1 MKTLW
6 RINMQENNN
15 ITIQKDV
22 EIEKYLSFYSAD
34 VEYAVNI
41 KYVTDIIK
49 LLPITF
55 LPKLPA
61 YIKGIINLRGK
72 IVPVIDM
79 RMRFGKDSIEYT
91 DAACIIVM
99 EYTNIVVGIL
109 VDAVAEV
116 TDIKT
121 SSVMEPP
128 KNNNAELNRFVSGI
142 SNINGKVK
150 LLINSMQLF
159 EIE

>member
-49 LLPITF
+49 F

>member
-1 MKTLW
+1 
-6 RINMQENNN
+6 MQENNL
-15 ITIQKDV
+15 TIQKDV

-55 LPKLPA
+55 LPKLPS

-72 IVPVIDM
+72 IVPVIDI
-79 RMRFGKDSIEYT
+79 RMRFGKENADYT

-109 VDAVAEV
+109 VDSVAEV

-121 SSVMEPP
+121 SSIMQPP
-128 KNNNAELNRFVSGI
+128 KNNNSELNRFVSGI
-142 SNINGKVK
+142 SNQNGKVK
-150 LLINSMQLF
+150 LLINSMELF
-159 EIE
+159 EVD

>member
-1 MKTLW
+1 
-6 RINMQENNN
+6 MQENN
-15 ITIQKDV
+15 IIIQKEV

-55 LPKLPA
+55 LPKLPS

-72 IVPVIDM
+72 IVPVIDI
-79 RMRFGKDSIEYT
+79 RMRFGKENAEYT

-109 VDAVAEV
+109 VDSVAEV

-121 SSVMEPP
+121 SSIMQPP

-142 SNINGKVK
+142 SNQNGKVK
-150 LLINSMQLF
+150 LLINSMELF
-159 EIE
+159 EVE

>member
-1 MKTLW
+1 
-6 RINMQENNN
+6 MQENN

-22 EIEKYLSFYSAD
+22 EIEKYLSFFSAD
-34 VEYAVNI
+34 IEYAVNI

-55 LPKLPA
+55 LPKLPN

-72 IVPVIDM
+72 IVPVIDV
-79 RMRFGKDSIEYT
+79 RMRFGKETTEYT

-109 VDAVAEV
+109 VDSVAEV

-121 SSVMEPP
+121 SSIMQPP
-128 KNNNAELNRFVSGI
+128 KNNSSELNRFVSGI
-142 SNINGKVK
+142 SNQNGKVK
-150 LLINSMQLF
+150 LIINSMELF
-159 EIE
+159 EVE

>member
-1 MKTLW
+1 
-6 RINMQENNN
+6 MQENNM
-15 ITIQKDV
+15 IVQKDV
-22 EIEKYLSFYSAD
+22 EIDKYLSFFSDD

-55 LPKLPA
+55 LPKLPK
-61 YIKGIINLRGK
+61 YIRGIINLRGK
-72 IVPVIDM
+72 IVPVIDI
-79 RMRFGKDSIEYT
+79 RLRFGKDSIEYT
-91 DAACIIVM
+91 DSACIIVM

-109 VDAVAEV
+109 VDSVAEV

-121 SSVMEPP
+121 SSIMQPP

-142 SNINGKVK
+142 SNQNGKVK

-159 EIE
+159 EVE

>member
-1 MKTLW
+1 
-6 RINMQENNN
+6 MQDKD
-15 ITIQKDV
+15 ITIQKDL
-22 EIEKYLSFYSAD
+22 EIEKYLSFFSAD

-41 KYVTDIIK
+41 KYITDIIK

-55 LPKLPA
+55 LPKLPK

-72 IVPVIDM
+72 IVPVIDI
-79 RMRFGKDSIEYT
+79 RMRFGKEAVEYT

-109 VDAVAEV
+109 VDSVAEV

-121 SSVMEPP
+121 NSIMQPP
-128 KNNNAELNRFVSGI
+128 KNNNSELNKFVSGI
-142 SNINGKVK
+142 SNQNGKVK
-150 LLINSMQLF
+150 LIINSMELF
-159 EIE
+159 EV

>member
-1 MKTLW
+1 
-6 RINMQENNN
+6 MQENNN

-49 LLPITF
+49 F

>member
-1 MKTLW
+1 
-6 RINMQENNN
+6 MQENNL
-15 ITIQKDV
+15 TIQKDV

-55 LPKLPA
+55 LPKLPS

-72 IVPVIDM
+72 IVPVIDI
-79 RMRFGKDSIEYT
+79 RMRFGKENADYT

-109 VDAVAEV
+109 VDSVAEV

-121 SSVMEPP
+121 SSIMQPP
-128 KNNNAELNRFVSGI
+128 KNNNSELNRFVSGI
-142 SNINGKVK
+142 SNQNGKVK
-150 LLINSMQLF
+150 LLINSMELF
-159 EIE
+159 EVE

>member
-1 MKTLW
+1 
-6 RINMQENNN
+6 MQENNM
-15 ITIQKDV
+15 IVQKDV
-22 EIEKYLSFYSAD
+22 EIDKYLSFFSDD

-55 LPKLPA
+55 LPKLPK
-61 YIKGIINLRGK
+61 YIRGIINLRGK
-72 IVPVIDM
+72 IVPVIDI

-91 DAACIIVM
+91 DSACIIVM

-109 VDAVAEV
+109 VDSVAEV

-121 SSVMEPP
+121 SSIMQPP

-142 SNINGKVK
+142 SNQNGKVK

-159 EIE
+159 EVE